1 MKTIALANQK
11 GGVGK
16 TTTAASLGVGL
27 AQQGKKVLLVDAD
40 AQGNLTQMLGWR
52 QPDELSPTMSID
64 HGDTNKSLGGKRTY
78 TVEEIAKILGIGRTA
93 AYNLVHSGVFK
104 MVRIG
109 SSIRVSKVS
118 FDDWLD
124 KQTL

>member
-1 MKTIALANQK
+1 
-11 GGVGK
+11 
-16 TTTAASLGVGL
+16 
-27 AQQGKKVLLVDAD
+27 
-40 AQGNLTQMLGWR
+40 
-52 QPDELSPTMSID
+52 MSID
-64 HGDTNKSLGGKRTY
+64 HGDTNKILGGKRTY
-78 TVEEIAKILGIGRTA
+78 IVEEIAKILGIGRTA
-93 AYNLVHSGVFK
+93 AYSLVHSGVFK

>member
-1 MKTIALANQK
+1 M
-11 GGVGK
+11 
-16 TTTAASLGVGL
+16 
-27 AQQGKKVLLVDAD
+27 
-40 AQGNLTQMLGWR
+40 R
-52 QPDELSPTMSID
+52 ID
-64 HGDTNKSLGGKRTY
+64 HGDANKSLGGKRTY

-93 AYNLVHSGVFK
+93 AYSLVHSGVFK

-118 FDDWLD
+118 LDNWLD

>member
-1 MKTIALANQK
+1 
-11 GGVGK
+11 
-16 TTTAASLGVGL
+16 
-27 AQQGKKVLLVDAD
+27 
-40 AQGNLTQMLGWR
+40 
-52 QPDELSPTMSID
+52 MSID

-109 SSIRVSKVS
+109 LLQHCKGQNALFLRTDTAKRS
-118 FDDWLD
+118 
-124 KQTL
+124 T

>member
-1 MKTIALANQK
+1 
-11 GGVGK
+11 
-16 TTTAASLGVGL
+16 
-27 AQQGKKVLLVDAD
+27 
-40 AQGNLTQMLGWR
+40 
-52 QPDELSPTMSID
+52 MSID
-64 HGDTNKSLGGKRTY
+64 HGDANKSLGGKRTY
-78 TVEEIAKILGIGRTA
+78 TGEEIAKILGIGRTA

>member
-1 MKTIALANQK
+1 MKKQ
-11 GGVGK
+11 
-16 TTTAASLGVGL
+16 
-27 AQQGKKVLLVDAD
+27 D
-40 AQGNLTQMLGWR
+40 
-52 QPDELSPTMSID
+52 D
-64 HGDTNKSLGGKRTY
+64 HLFKIG
-78 TVEEIAKILGIGRTA
+78 EIAKILGIGRTA

>member
-1 MKTIALANQK
+1 
-11 GGVGK
+11 
-16 TTTAASLGVGL
+16 
-27 AQQGKKVLLVDAD
+27 
-40 AQGNLTQMLGWR
+40 
-52 QPDELSPTMSID
+52 MSID
-64 HGDTNKSLGGKRTY
+64 HRDTNKSLSGKRTY

-109 SSIRVSKVS
+109 SSIRVSKVP

>member
-1 MKTIALANQK
+1 
-11 GGVGK
+11 
-16 TTTAASLGVGL
+16 
-27 AQQGKKVLLVDAD
+27 
-40 AQGNLTQMLGWR
+40 
-52 QPDELSPTMSID
+52 MSID
-64 HGDTNKSLGGKRTY
+64 HGDTNKILGGKRTY

-93 AYNLVHSGVFK
+93 AYRLVHSGVFK

>member
-1 MKTIALANQK
+1 
-11 GGVGK
+11 
-16 TTTAASLGVGL
+16 
-27 AQQGKKVLLVDAD
+27 
-40 AQGNLTQMLGWR
+40 
-52 QPDELSPTMSID
+52 MSID
-64 HGDTNKSLGGKRTY
+64 HGDTNKILGGKRTY

-93 AYNLVHSGVFK
+93 AYSFVHSGVFK

>member
-1 MKTIALANQK
+1 
-11 GGVGK
+11 
-16 TTTAASLGVGL
+16 
-27 AQQGKKVLLVDAD
+27 
-40 AQGNLTQMLGWR
+40 
-52 QPDELSPTMSID
+52 MSID
-64 HGDTNKSLGGKRTY
+64 HGDTNKSLGVKRTY